1 MPCALL
7 PPPRTGR
14 ADFPHPAL
22 LKTLVAGFHTFLLL
36 FGLLTQSRPQRG
48 RSYFRSGTSCVQAVF
63 LAFRLK
69 HVFSK
74 APSLHR
80 HYPASSLLWASPT
93 PARPDPPL
101 CLPAGRFLLAGLPGS
116 SVVLSTHAVPFHPG
130 EPNDCLLSFL
140 CRPCWFRHLRQVDRS
155 QLCNEADLGSL
166 ALRLASLS
174 HEASPGRITPPC
186 ARLTTYVTSN
196 SYGELL
202 SVH

>member
-48 RSYFRSGTSCVQAVF
+48 NSYSRSGTSCVQAVF

-93 PARPDPPL
+93 PASTDVPL
-101 CLPAGRFLLAGLPGS
+101 CLPVSP
-116 SVVLSTHAVPFHPG
+116 
-130 EPNDCLLSFL
+130 LSFWRVSQVPRLFFRCTPSPFTPESLTTACSRFFVISAGFATFGRLTALICVTRPIRVRLRYGLHL
-140 CRPCWFRHLRQVDRS
+140 CRTRLRLDG
-155 QLCNEADLGSL
+155 L
-166 ALRLASLS
+166 LRLAL
-174 HEASPGRITPPC
+174 
-186 ARLTTYVTSN
+186 V
-196 SYGELL
+196 
-202 SVH
+202 